1 MTHFASLF
9 VQAVFVENLAL
20 AFFLGM
26 CMFLAVSRR
35 VDTAIG
41 LGLAVLAVQ
50 SITVPLNNLIHTFLL
65 KEGALGWIGLGDTDL
80 SFLSLISFIG
90 GGVGMAPMRS
100 LIFDQLKSKQTPRK
114 ISFWY
119 GARNLRELLYRED
132 FDRLQA
138 EHENFQWSVALSD
151 PDPGDQW
158 QGLTGFIHDALYE
171 NYLKDHPAPEECEYY
186 LCGPPMMVKAVQNM
200 LESLG
205 VDRENIVYDDFG
217 G

>member
-1 MTHFASLF
+1 
-9 VQAVFVENLAL
+9 
-20 AFFLGM
+20 
-26 CMFLAVSRR
+26 
-35 VDTAIG
+35 
-41 LGLAVLAVQ
+41 
-50 SITVPLNNLIHTFLL
+50 
-65 KEGALGWIGLGDTDL
+65 
-80 SFLSLISFIG
+80 
-90 GGVGMAPMRS
+90 GMAPMRS